1 MAGFIKNA
9 IIIFIV
15 VATIMMITGCTRTK
29 TEYVY
34 KSVYPNLPDITYPQT
49 LRAEICKFT
58 PVGKD
63 GVVVG
68 YDKENLK
75 CYLNNQEVYKKQITL
90 YQKKIDMVNTERK
103 EWREKSE

>member
-1 MAGFIKNA
+1 MTEFIKNA
-9 IIIFIV
+9 IIVIIV
-15 VATIMMITGCTRTK
+15 FGMIMMIAGCTRTK

-75 CYLNNQEVYKKQITL
+75 CYLNNQEVYKKQIAL